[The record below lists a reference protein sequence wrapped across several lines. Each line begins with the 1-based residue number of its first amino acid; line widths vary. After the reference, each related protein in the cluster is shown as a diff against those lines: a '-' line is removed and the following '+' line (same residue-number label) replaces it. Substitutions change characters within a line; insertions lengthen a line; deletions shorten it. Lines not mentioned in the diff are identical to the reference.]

1 MEHLYAAECH
11 IDNQYCCI
19 IRPGEGIESLA
30 KWCQIQN
37 GTVTFDLDMMGL
49 NLKNNFYVYQIAI
62 ISGLFVLAIIF
73 IRSQIWSALQTGC
86 SGFRKNGRSG
96 STGHFASTEFT
107 VDQTDR
113 DDITLLR

>member
-1 MEHLYAAECH
+1 MFTRIRFERTKL
-11 IDNQYCCI
+11 IRQI
-19 IRPGEGIESLA
+19 ITL
-30 KWCQIQN
+30 QN
-37 GTVTFDLDMMGL
+37 SI
-49 NLKNNFYVYQIAI
+49 QIAI

-73 IRSQIWSALQTGC
+73 IRSQIWLTVQTGC

-107 VDQTDR
+107 VEQTDR